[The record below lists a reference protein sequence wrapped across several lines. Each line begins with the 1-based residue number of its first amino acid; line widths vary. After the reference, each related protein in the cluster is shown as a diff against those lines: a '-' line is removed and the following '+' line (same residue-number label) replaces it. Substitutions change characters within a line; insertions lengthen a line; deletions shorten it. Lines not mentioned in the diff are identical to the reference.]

1 MAYVG
6 SCEWNGVE
14 IEVESEID
22 GDIRL
27 INCSVRNCRQK
38 KKFGL
43 FKDLKMRFKI
53 PLNIKKSV
61 SN

>member
-14 IEVESEID
+14 IEAESEID
-22 GDIRL
+22 VDIRL
-27 INCSVRNCRQK
+27 INCSVRNCGQK
-38 KKFGL
+38 KIL
-43 FKDLKMRFKI
+43 SLIQEFKNDRNVKT
-53 PLNIKKSV
+53 SV

>member
-14 IEVESEID
+14 IEAESEID

-27 INCSVRNCRQK
+27 INCSVRNCGQK
-38 KKFGL
+38 KVFCPL
-43 FKDLKMRFKI
+43 KDLKTKY
-53 PLNIKKSV
+53 
-61 SN
+61 